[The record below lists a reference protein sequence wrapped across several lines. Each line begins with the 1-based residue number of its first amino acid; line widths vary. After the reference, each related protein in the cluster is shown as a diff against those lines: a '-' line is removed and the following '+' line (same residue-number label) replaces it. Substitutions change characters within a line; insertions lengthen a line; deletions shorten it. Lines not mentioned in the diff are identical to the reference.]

1 MESGDVVF
9 HPEASEEYAAA
20 LEWYARCG
28 EHLGQSFEQEIER
41 AVQFVAA
48 SPERWARY
56 GSYHRRILVRRF
68 PYILV
73 YLLKGTR
80 IWIVAVAHG
89 RRKPGYWRSRRVP
102 I

>member
-1 MESGDVVF
+1 M
-9 HPEASEEYAAA
+9 A

-41 AVQFVAA
+41 TIQFVAA
-48 SPERWARY
+48 SPERWAKY

-73 YLLKGTR
+73 YLLRRTR
-80 IWIVAVAHG
+80 IGFFVRLTRARIAKHLTLN
-89 RRKPGYWRSRRVP
+89 
-102 I
+102 